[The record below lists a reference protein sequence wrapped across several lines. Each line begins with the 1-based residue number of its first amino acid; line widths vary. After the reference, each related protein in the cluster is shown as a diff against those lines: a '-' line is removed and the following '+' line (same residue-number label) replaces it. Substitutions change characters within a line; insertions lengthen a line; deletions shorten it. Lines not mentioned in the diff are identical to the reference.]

1 MRKAVIFATL
11 MCVAFAGHAQRPAIA
26 WMTGD
31 GLLRLLTPVEPAAI
45 AAPAEATAQTR
56 QQLADALS
64 VQNARIF
71 EGYVTAVHDA
81 TEGKSWCENRAINS
95 PKAETL
101 DAVTREGLWSLPADQ
116 LKRNASD
123 LLIEIWRERWSCP
136 AGKRR
141 QK

>member
-11 MCVAFAGHAQRPAIA
+11 VCVAVVGQAQRPAIA
-26 WMTGD
+26 WMTGE
-31 GLLRLLTPVEPAAI
+31 GLLRLLTPVAPADI
-45 AAPAEATAQTR
+45 AAPANATAQDR

-71 EGYVTAVHDA
+71 EGYITAVHDA
-81 TEGKSWCENRAINS
+81 TEGKSWCENRTIKS

-101 DAVTREGLWSLPADQ
+101 DAVSREGLWSLPSNQ

-136 AGKRR
+136 AGERR